1 MTELFFLQGEDS
13 FFLTRGKLRRIYP
26 REQNLP
32 RFADRGG
39 SECRLSAFL
48 TPGKLRRIYPREQ
61 NLPRFADRGGS
72 ECKLSPI
79 GIVYEKIGRKMIPG
93 YAERPKTDLCDR
105 A

>member
-13 FFLTRGKLRRIYP
+13 FFLTRGKLRRIARVSKTFALYRLWRKRVRAQPVFDAWKITKNRP

-39 SECRLSAFL
+39 SECRLSPF
-48 TPGKLRRIYPREQ
+48 
-61 NLPRFADRGGS
+61 
-72 ECKLSPI
+72 

-93 YAERPKTDLCDR
+93 YAERLKTDLCDR

>member
-1 MTELFFLQGEDS
+1 MTRGKLRRIHPREQNFPRFADRGGSGCGLSPL
-13 FFLTRGKLRRIYP
+13 LTRGKLRRIHP

-39 SECRLSAFL
+39 SECRLSPL
-48 TPGKLRRIYPREQ
+48 
-61 NLPRFADRGGS
+61 
-72 ECKLSPI
+72 

-93 YAERPKTDLCDR
+93 YAERSKTDLCDR